1 MCIMY
6 LLLLPD
12 SVRIVFV
19 TFNELGVFKE
29 RLWKILAH
37 ANVADIG
44 GCLCQGYSN
53 NIINKNRFLIT
64 VMNIVH
70 PLNCQSQVDNMK
82 E

>member
-29 RLWKILAH
+29 KSWHMPMWL
-37 ANVADIG
+37 
-44 GCLCQGYSN
+44 
-53 NIINKNRFLIT
+53 T
-64 VMNIVH
+64 
-70 PLNCQSQVDNMK
+70 
-82 E
+82 